1 MHDIVIT
8 EFIDAWA
15 VDDLARDFRVHYDP
29 ALVDKP
35 DEIKTVA
42 AKVPALIVRNRTQV
56 RGAVL
61 AACRELRAIGR
72 LGVGLDNIDMDECAR
87 RGIRVF
93 PASGA
98 NTASVAEY
106 VIAAMLM
113 GLRDVWH
120 ANEAVLAGRWPRNEL
135 MFREASGKRLGLI
148 GFGEIARAVARRARA
163 LEIAIVAHDPGIGAD
178 HPAWQEHSVAPVDL
192 ARLLATSDVVSLHV
206 PLLPATRNLID
217 GAALAR
223 MKPSAILINT
233 SRGGTVDETAL
244 VAALREGRLG
254 GAVLDVF
261 VSEPVAKDSIFVG
274 VPRLWLTPH
283 IAGVTEEANRR
294 VSSVTVANIRKAL
307 GARGR

>member
-29 ALVDKP
+29 QLVERPEEIMAL
-35 DEIKTVA
+35 A
-42 AKVPALIVRNRTQV
+42 AEVPALIVRNRTQV
-56 RGAVL
+56 RGPVL
-61 AACRELRAIGR
+61 ASCRKLKAIGR
-72 LGVGLDNIDMDECAR
+72 LGVGLDNIDIAECAR

-106 VIAAMLM
+106 VIAAMLV
-113 GLRDVWH
+113 GLRDVWR

-135 MFREASGKRLGLI
+135 MFREASGKRLGLV

-163 LEIAIVAHDPGIGAD
+163 LELEIVAHDPGVAVD
-178 HPAWQEHSVAPVDL
+178 HPAWREHGVAQVDL
-192 ARLLATSDVVSLHV
+192 PTLLATSDVVSLHV
-206 PLLPATRNLID
+206 PLLPSTRNLID

-223 MKPSAILINT
+223 MKPRAILINT
-233 SRGGTVDETAL
+233 SRGGTIDEAAL
-244 VAALREGRLG
+244 VAALKADKLG
-254 GAVLDVF
+254 GAALDVYE
-261 VSEPVAKDSIFVG
+261 SEPLPANSIFLG

-283 IAGVTEEANRR
+283 IAGVTDEANRR
-294 VSSVTVANIRKAL
+294 VSSVTVANVRQAL
-307 GARGR
+307 RELG

>member
-15 VDDLARDFRVHYDP
+15 VDELARDFRVYYDP
-29 ALVDKP
+29 ELVDKP
-35 DEIKTVA
+35 GEIMALA
-42 AKVPALIVRNRTQV
+42 AEVPALIVRNRTQV
-56 RGAVL
+56 RGDVL
-61 AACRELRAIGR
+61 TACRQLKVIGR
-72 LGVGLDNIDMDECAR
+72 LGVGLDNIDMDECTR

-106 VIAAMLM
+106 VIAAMLI

-120 ANEAVLAGRWPRNEL
+120 ASEAVVAGKWPRNEL

-148 GFGEIARAVARRARA
+148 GFGEIARAVARRARGFE
-163 LEIAIVAHDPGIGAD
+163 LEIVAHDPGVSAD
-178 HPAWQEHSVAPVDL
+178 HPAWRELGSTPIDL
-192 ARLLATSDVVSLHV
+192 ATLLATSDVVSMHV
-206 PLLPATRNLID
+206 PLLPSTRNLVD
-217 GAALAR
+217 RAALAR
-223 MKPSAILINT
+223 MKPGAILINT
-233 SRGGTVDETAL
+233 SRGGTVDEAAL

-261 VSEPVAKDSIFVG
+261 ASEPLAKASIFVG
-274 VPRLWLTPH
+274 APRLWLTPH

-294 VSSVTVANIRKAL
+294 VSSMTVANVRKAL
-307 GARGR
+307 TERGR